1 MKVTVL
7 LAAALAAGFAQAE
20 VSIEWD
26 RPVEVARGYYAR
38 VHRLQ
43 DGRYMCVYSH
53 KRNACAKFSDDGL
66 RTWSEERIVARGFDV
81 TNAAGRVTVALDN
94 AEFVQLK
101 SGRIV
106 YGVNLRPAGQLYE
119 VSPSAI
125 GVTVSDDAGAT
136 WSPLKVVYRAPVL
149 PDGVR
154 RGCWEPFF
162 LELPDG
168 TVQLYFADESPYV
181 DGRRKY
187 QEITVMDSRDGLDWT
202 NRRAASYAPK
212 CRDGMPVAIVEGDQ
226 ILLAIE
232 SNPPKH
238 HLFPQIVRTSVAD
251 PWKTP
256 VGDPSSD
263 RCRPLADAADFR
275 TMKAGAPYLAAT
287 ENHLVLS
294 WQQGVPTKKND
305 QGFRTVH
312 LAVAKRG
319 AFGDRTFV
327 GDFTP
332 PALKDRQML
341 WNSLCP
347 LGGERFLLVG
357 ESKSR
362 IVLIAGTVRDGL

>member
-1 MKVTVL
+1 MKAMVL

-275 TMKAGAPYLAAT
+275 TMKAGAPYLAASAAVRSGCGLPG
-287 ENHLVLS
+287 EGRRRH
-294 WQQGVPTKKND
+294 QGVGCQAWLHARGGHAGLEHRQQRVD
-305 QGFRTVH
+305 EDLEDH
-312 LAVAKRG
+312 LPGQAPQPAHARRPRRHRERDHGRSGRG
-319 AFGDRTFV
+319 
-327 GDFTP
+327 
-332 PALKDRQML
+332 
-341 WNSLCP
+341 
-347 LGGERFLLVG
+347 
-357 ESKSR
+357 
-362 IVLIAGTVRDGL
+362 